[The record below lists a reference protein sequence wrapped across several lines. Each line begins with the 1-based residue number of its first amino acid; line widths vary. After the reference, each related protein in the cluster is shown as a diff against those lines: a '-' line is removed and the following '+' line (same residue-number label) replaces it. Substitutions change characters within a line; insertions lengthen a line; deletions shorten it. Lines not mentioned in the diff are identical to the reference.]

1 MAKID
6 KEKLKNVA
14 GSVAGKGKGFLTEF
28 KEFVLRGNVMDMAVG
43 VIIGG
48 AFATIVTALT
58 NDFINPLINSIG
70 GAEIGGQILLP
81 WTSGEGAQYLL
92 WGDFVTSVINFLIM
106 AFILF
111 LMLKFVNG
119 LVALTKKKKEE
130 EAESEVV
137 IKSDETVLLE
147 QILAELKKKK

>member
-6 KEKLKNVA
+6 KEKLKSVA

-130 EAESEVV
+130 EATEEVV

>member
-130 EAESEVV
+130 EDESEVV
-137 IKSDETVLLE
+137 IKSDETILLE

>member
-14 GSVAGKGKGFLTEF
+14 GTVAGKGKGFLTEF

-130 EAESEVV
+130 ETESEVV

>member
-1 MAKID
+1 MAKIN

-137 IKSDETVLLE
+137 IKSDETILLE